1 MATHLT
7 KLALIVEYDGTAY
20 RGFQAQANGPTV
32 QCELERAIHALTGE
46 TLRVTC
52 ASRTDAG
59 VHATGQV
66 VSFRTGSNHGPG
78 TFRRALS
85 HHLPED
91 IVVREA
97 HIVPSGF
104 HVQRDATG
112 REYQYLVLN
121 RETPSPLL
129 RNRAHRIARPL
140 DVERMNGAA
149 ATLLGERDFTP
160 FAGAWAPS
168 ERSGVKTLTRA
179 KWSREGDLVRFEIA
193 GNAFLYQQVRRIVG
207 ALLEVGTGKSR
218 LKGFSALAN
227 GDKRSAGPVAPPH
240 GLYLTKVAYN
250 EWPPRLD

>member
-32 QCELERAIHALTGE
+32 QSGLERAIHAFTGE

-66 VSFRTGSNHGPG
+66 VSFLTASKHGPT
-78 TFRRALS
+78 TFRRALN

-97 HIVPSGF
+97 HVALPAF

-112 REYQYLVLN
+112 REYRYLVLN
-121 RETPSPLL
+121 RKVPSPLL
-129 RNRAHRIARPL
+129 RTRALWLAKPL
-140 DVERMNGAA
+140 DVGRMNDAA

-160 FAGAWAPS
+160 FAGAWAS
-168 ERSGVKTLTRA
+168 TERSTLKTLTRA
-179 KWSREGDLVRFEIA
+179 QWSREGDLVRFDVA
-193 GNAFLYQQVRRIVG
+193 GNSFLYQQVRRIVG
-207 ALLEVGTGKSR
+207 ALLEVGTGKTT
-218 LKGFSALAN
+218 LKAFSALAN
-227 GDKRSAGPVAPPH
+227 GDKRSAGPVAPPQ

-250 EWPPRLD
+250 EWPPR